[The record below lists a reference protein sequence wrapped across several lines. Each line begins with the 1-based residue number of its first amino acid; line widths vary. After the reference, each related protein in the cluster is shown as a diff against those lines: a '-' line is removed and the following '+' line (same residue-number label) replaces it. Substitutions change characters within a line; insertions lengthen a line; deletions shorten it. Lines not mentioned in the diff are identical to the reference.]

1 MKRII
6 AVLFSALLALG
17 SGQALADNTTN
28 NLAAAAAMTDS
39 DLFPYCQ
46 GCSGFGITTKTE
58 HVEVTAAALRGSG
71 QGELFIDR

>member
-1 MKRII
+1 MPLVIKTDGPRLCIRC
-6 AVLFSALLALG
+6 V
-17 SGQALADNTTN
+17 
-28 NLAAAAAMTDS
+28 AARVPEPHWGAWTWGFGD
-39 DLFPYCQ
+39 CQ